1 MICAPA
7 KLLGLN
13 GILHLS
19 WTHRFR
25 ELMLLGGK
33 KNRSNS
39 KAAGKGR
46 RTGRKRKNTLGAKS
60 RGHTE
65 ATLGIQSRSAALLQ
79 LICAL
84 NKARVP
90 YQIIGMGAAVLQG
103 VPVVTQDLDLWIG
116 RPMSGHDEIL
126 LICHNLGAKML
137 DDFRVLLPDTT
148 LVNFTYHVDGLG
160 RFSDEVKKSRR
171 LKLFGQRIPVL
182 PLERIY
188 ASKAAVKRPKDRVHL
203 FYLRQA
209 MRLQGRLKRRR

>member
-1 MICAPA
+1 
-7 KLLGLN
+7 
-13 GILHLS
+13 
-19 WTHRFR
+19 
-25 ELMLLGGK
+25 
-33 KNRSNS
+33 
-39 KAAGKGR
+39 
-46 RTGRKRKNTLGAKS
+46 LGAKS

-137 DDFRVLLPDTT
+137 DDFRVVLPDTT
-148 LVNFTYHVDGLG
+148 LVNFTYHVDGL
-160 RFSDEVKKSRR
+160 RQFSDELKTSKK
-171 LKLFGQRIPVL
+171 LKLFGQKIAVL

-188 ASKAAVKRPKDRVHL
+188 ASKAAINRPKDRVHL
-203 FYLRQA
+203 FYLSEA
-209 MRLQGRLKRRR
+209 MRLREKLMR